1 MNRYQKQ
8 TAQRAAR
15 RRAKM
20 RRLKEKGWTLEKIGR
35 AFGGISK
42 QRVAAILSGGSG
54 MR

>member
-1 MNRYQKQ
+1 MQ
-8 TAQRAAR
+8 
-15 RRAKM
+15 
-20 RRLKEKGWTLEKIGR
+20 RLKDKGWTLEKIGR